1 MVTRLNVELTR
12 TVDESYPLLIGTDLA
27 GELPGVLEAA
37 GLGRSRVAV
46 ITDNTVN
53 ELIGAQVMD
62 VLSRAYRGANGAG
75 VSGTGANGANA
86 NDAAQTQT
94 AQSRAPQLFVFPAGE
109 ENKTRATKEQL
120 EDAMLAAG
128 FNRDTV
134 VVALGGGVVSDLA
147 GFVAATFTRGVPY
160 ITMTTTLVGAADA
173 AIGGKTAVD
182 TPAATNLIGAFH
194 QPRAVLIDVARWATL
209 TDSQLRDGMGETV
222 KHACLADRA
231 FFETLE
237 EHFVQ
242 RGRGVREMVGDTELS
257 GYIARRNAEIKVD
270 VVQSDVHEGNRRM
283 ALNLGHTIGRAL
295 EAALDYALPHGECVA
310 IGLNLQCRLGLRYG
324 YLTAEDAQRV
334 DTLLRA
340 IGLPTE
346 LPAGVSVADIMRA
359 MGHDK
364 KSLGG
369 AIRFVFQRGIG
380 AMETFAGGSYAR
392 EIPTA
397 EVREFLEAQP
407 RQELAF

>member
-1 MVTRLNVELTR
+1 
-12 TVDESYPLLIGTDLA
+12 
-27 GELPGVLEAA
+27 
-37 GLGRSRVAV
+37 
-46 ITDNTVN
+46 
-53 ELIGAQVMD
+53 
-62 VLSRAYRGANGAG
+62 
-75 VSGTGANGANA
+75 
-86 NDAAQTQT
+86 
-94 AQSRAPQLFVFPAGE
+94 
-109 ENKTRATKEQL
+109 
-120 EDAMLAAG
+120 
-128 FNRDTV
+128 
-134 VVALGGGVVSDLA
+134 
-147 GFVAATFTRGVPY
+147 
-160 ITMTTTLVGAADA
+160 
-173 AIGGKTAVD
+173 
-182 TPAATNLIGAFH
+182 
-194 QPRAVLIDVARWATL
+194 
-209 TDSQLRDGMGETV
+209 
-222 KHACLADRA
+222 
-231 FFETLE
+231 
-237 EHFVQ
+237 
-242 RGRGVREMVGDTELS
+242 MVGDAELS
-257 GYIARRNAEIKVD
+257 GYIARRNAEIKVE

-324 YLTAEDAQRV
+324 YLSETEAKRV

-392 EIPTA
+392 EIPSA

-407 RQELAF
+407 RS

>member
-46 ITDNTVN
+46 ITDSTVN
-53 ELIGAQVMD
+53 DLIGAQVMD
-62 VLSRAYRGANGAG
+62 VLSH
-75 VSGTGANGANA
+75 
-86 NDAAQTQT
+86 AAQSQPTH
-94 AQSRAPQLFVFPAGE
+94 SRAPQLFVFPAGE

-209 TDSQLRDGMGETV
+209 TDAQLRDGMGETV
-222 KHACLADRA
+222 KHACLADRD
-231 FFETLE
+231 FFEILE
-237 EHFVQ
+237 DHFV
-242 RGRGVREMVGDTELS
+242 RHGRGVREMVGDSELS
-257 GYIARRNAEIKVD
+257 SYIARRNAEIKVE

-324 YLTAEDAQRV
+324 YLTARDAERV

-359 MGHDK
+359 MAHDK

-392 EIPTA
+392 EIPSA

-407 RQELAF
+407 RRELVA